1 MQINRSEITD
11 DLILGEIFYKARDH
25 YYELLSELLP
35 TDGFT
40 RTNLWYEADKT
51 LRQVMP
57 EDRFEGNELNSILY
71 YLRSN
76 STFVYTQSD
85 IDEFRTIVL
94 VYLKKQEEDIFNSAL
109 NEYVED
115 SEVPDENDEDEEEEV
130 TEAKGEWI
138 A

>member
-1 MQINRSEITD
+1 
-11 DLILGEIFYKARDH
+11 
-25 YYELLSELLP
+25 
-35 TDGFT
+35 
-40 RTNLWYEADKT
+40 
-51 LRQVMP
+51 MP

-94 VYLKKQEEDIFNSAL
+94 AYIKKQEEDIFNSAS

-115 SEVPDENDEDEEEEV
+115 SEVPDENDEVDEAEV